1 VVTGI
6 AQQCIHYNCEL
17 SNEYNSN
24 LSSSLAIISHRTTQ
38 VIHQLINT
46 IILNWV
52 GAVVCQHMTHS
63 ADENS
68 KKGNGF
74 QLKAMA

>member
-1 VVTGI
+1 LFTSI
-6 AQQCIHYNCEL
+6 AQEL
-17 SNEYNSN
+17 HSQITMNQATKHNSN

-52 GAVVCQHMTHS
+52 G
-63 ADENS
+63 
-68 KKGNGF
+68 
-74 QLKAMA
+74 